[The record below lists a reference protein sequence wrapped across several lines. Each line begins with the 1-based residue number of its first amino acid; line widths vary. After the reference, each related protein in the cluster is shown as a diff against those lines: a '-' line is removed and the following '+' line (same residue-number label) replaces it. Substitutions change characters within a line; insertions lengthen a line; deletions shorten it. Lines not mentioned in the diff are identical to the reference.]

1 MATERALADGMAATA
16 TATTTATAAGP
27 RPLPWPA
34 AVLAIGALSAGL
46 WLGLGWL
53 AAALL

>member
-1 MATERALADGMAATA
+1 MAVQQA
-16 TATTTATAAGP
+16 AAGGFTGAMAGA

-34 AVLAIGALSAGL
+34 AALVIGMLSTGL

-53 AAALL
+53 AVTLL

>member
-1 MATERALADGMAATA
+1 MAVQQAAADGFAG
-16 TATTTATAAGP
+16 TAAGA

-34 AVLAIGALSAGL
+34 AALLIVTLSAGL

-53 AAALL
+53 AVTLL

>member
-1 MATERALADGMAATA
+1 MAAERALADGMPAA
-16 TATTTATAAGP
+16 AAGP

-34 AVLAIGALSAGL
+34 AALAIGALSAGL

-53 AAALL
+53 AATLL